1 MLKLR
6 AKRYL
11 IILESALSPRRAGFI
26 QLRVNDNDWPVSK
39 QAILLSKRVEDM
51 YKHLKATCAAA
62 TVVLA
67 SITATAGAAR
77 DKLDI
82 QSAWP
87 LNLPASGANAE
98 YLGEVLSA
106 ASGGELDATVYSAGK
121 LVPALQIFDAVQQGT
136 LDAGITSPLYVA
148 GRFPAVQLFGG
159 VPFGLDP
166 VAHAAWI
173 YEGGGREIW
182 EEIYAAQGVK
192 TIPCGLMT
200 SEAGGWYNFEI
211 NSAADLKGKKLRF
224 AGLAGAAVAKA
235 GASVVL
241 LSVGDI
247 YPSLEK
253 GIIDGTELSMPAID
267 ALLGLEQVGKYYYPE
282 GWHQPA
288 AMNELIVNMAK
299 WDSLSD
305 ESKALIEASCRS
317 VNLTSVMSTVSS
329 NKAALKKFEE
339 AGVEF
344 RSFSPEVLAELQTAF
359 DEVVAE
365 QSAENADFKRVWDSL
380 QAYRSAE

>member
-1 MLKLR
+1 MLNHLKTTCTVATL
-6 AKRYL
+6 
-11 IILESALSPRRAGFI
+11 
-26 QLRVNDNDWPVSK
+26 
-39 QAILLSKRVEDM
+39 LLS
-51 YKHLKATCAAA
+51 
-62 TVVLA
+62 TVA
-67 SITATAGAAR
+67 GSIAFAKDR
-77 DKLDI
+77 LDI

-87 LNLPASGANAE
+87 LNLPASGANAAF
-98 YLGEVLSA
+98 LGDTLNA
-106 ASGGELDATVYSAGK
+106 ASGGALDVTVYSAGK
-121 LVPALQIFDAVQQGT
+121 LVPSLQIFDAVQQGS

-159 VPFGLDP
+159 TPFGLDP
-166 VAHAAWI
+166 VEHAAWI

-182 EEIYAAQGVK
+182 EDIYAAQGVK

-211 NSAADLKGKKLRF
+211 NSVEDLNGKKLRF
-224 AGLAGAAVAKA
+224 AGLAGEAVAKA

-267 ALLGLEQVGKYYYPE
+267 TLLGMQQVGKFYYPD

-288 AMNELIVNMAK
+288 AMNELIINMAK
-299 WDSLSD
+299 WDSLPD
-305 ESKALIEASCRS
+305 ESKALIEASCRA
-317 VNLTSVMSTVSS
+317 VNLTSIMSTVSM
-329 NKAALKKFEE
+329 NKAALKGFEQ

-344 RSFSPEVLAELQTAF
+344 RSFSPDVLASLEAAF

-365 QSAENADFKRVWDSL
+365 QTAADADFKRVWDSL
-380 QAYRSAE
+380 EAYRSAN

>member
-1 MLKLR
+1 M
-6 AKRYL
+6 
-11 IILESALSPRRAGFI
+11 
-26 QLRVNDNDWPVSK
+26 
-39 QAILLSKRVEDM
+39 
-51 YKHLKATCAAA
+51 
-62 TVVLA
+62 
-67 SITATAGAAR
+67 
-77 DKLDI
+77 
-82 QSAWP
+82 
-87 LNLPASGANAE
+87 
-98 YLGEVLSA
+98 
-106 ASGGELDATVYSAGK
+106 TVYSAGK
-121 LVPALQIFDAVQQGT
+121 LVPSLQIFDAVQQGT

-159 VPFGLDP
+159 IPFGLDP
-166 VAHAAWI
+166 VEHAAWI

-182 EEIYAAQGVK
+182 EEIYAGQGVK

-211 NSAADLKGKKLRF
+211 NSIEDLQGKKLRF
-224 AGLAGAAVAKA
+224 AGLAGEAIAKA

-241 LSVGDI
+241 LSTGDI

-267 ALLGLEQVGKYYYPE
+267 TLLGMQQVGKYYYPD

-299 WDSLSD
+299 WDSLTE
-305 ESKALIEASCRS
+305 ESKELIEASCRA
-317 VNLTSVMSTVSS
+317 VNLTSVMSTVSM
-329 NKAALKKFEE
+329 NAEALSAFKE

-344 RSFSPEVLAELQTAF
+344 RSFSPEVLTSLEAAF

-365 QSAENADFKRVWDSL
+365 QSEADPDFRRVWESL
-380 QAYRSAE
+380 EAFRAAGSAN

>member
-1 MLKLR
+1 MP
-6 AKRYL
+6 Y
-11 IILESALSPRRAGFI
+11 
-26 QLRVNDNDWPVSK
+26 D
-39 QAILLSKRVEDM
+39 
-51 YKHLKATCAAA
+51 LKATCTAVTLLMTSVIGDAAQA
-62 TVVLA
+62 KDT
-67 SITATAGAAR
+67 
-77 DKLDI
+77 LDI

-87 LNLPASGANAE
+87 LNMPASGANAA
-98 YLGEVLSA
+98 YLGESLNA
-106 ASGGELDATVYSAGK
+106 ASGGNMDVTVYSAGK
-121 LVPALQIFDAVQQGT
+121 LVPSLQIFDAVQQGS

-159 VPFGLDP
+159 IPFGPDP
-166 VAHAAWI
+166 VEHAAWI
-173 YEGGGREIW
+173 YDGGGREIW

-200 SEAGGWYNFEI
+200 SESGGWYNFEI
-211 NSAADLKGKKLRF
+211 NSVEDLQGKKLRF
-224 AGLAGAAVAKA
+224 AGLAGEAIARA

-241 LSVGDI
+241 LPTGDI

-267 ALLGLEQVGKYYYPE
+267 TLLGLEKVGKYYYPE

-305 ESKALIEASCRS
+305 ESKALIESTCRS
-317 VNLTSVMSTVSS
+317 VNLTSIMSTVSM
-329 NKAALKKFEE
+329 NAEALKSFEE

-344 RSFSPEVLAELQTAF
+344 LSFSPEVLTALEANF
-359 DEVVAE
+359 DEVIAE
-365 QSAENADFKRVWDSL
+365 QAAEDADFKRVWDSL
-380 QAYRSAE
+380 EAFRSVGSAD